1 MKFKAI
7 IKILT
12 LIIVSAVVGALV
24 LNEDT
29 AKNVMD
35 DIKILKSKIVSFV
48 NNNMNKPNSLRD
60 IARKN
65 IIKLKE
71 DSNNLTYE
79 K

>member
-35 DIKILKSKIVSFV
+35 DIKVLKSKIVSFV

>member
-35 DIKILKSKIVSFV
+35 DIKVLKSKIVSFV

-71 DSNNLTYE
+71 DSNTLTYE